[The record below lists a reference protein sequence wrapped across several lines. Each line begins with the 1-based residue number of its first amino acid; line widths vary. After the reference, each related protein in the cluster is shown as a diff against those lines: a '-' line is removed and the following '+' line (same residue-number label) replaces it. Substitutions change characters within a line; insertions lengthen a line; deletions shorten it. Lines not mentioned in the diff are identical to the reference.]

1 MAVKVV
7 AAILGFI
14 AGVLVYPWFNQYVLA
29 LIAFLGAIAVGL
41 IVYVVAENVI
51 RGLIG
56 DSRRL

>member
-1 MAVKVV
+1 MVVKIV

-29 LIAFLGAIAVGL
+29 LIAFLGAVAVAI
-41 IVYVVAENVI
+41 IVYIVAENVI

-56 DSRRL
+56 DSRRV